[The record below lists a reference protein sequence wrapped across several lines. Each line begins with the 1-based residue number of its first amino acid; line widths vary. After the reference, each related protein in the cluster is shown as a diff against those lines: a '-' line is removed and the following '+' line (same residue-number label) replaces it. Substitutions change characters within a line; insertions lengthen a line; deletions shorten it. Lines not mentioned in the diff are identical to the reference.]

1 MPVVRSMILKKQ
13 DRGEADELVI
23 FLSRELG
30 WLRGVAKNAK
40 KSRVRFGGHLEPF
53 SLVDLTIRPRQKDTM
68 VWIDEAQVLDG
79 FLPIRS
85 DLSKVAHA
93 AYFFE
98 LTYGLLPEN
107 QPDEDLFEFLS
118 LFLHYLE
125 TQRLNPVRYLLE
137 ETRLLGRLGY
147 APRFDMCPNC
157 GKEIYA
163 GQSAFFSLTL
173 GGACHRECLA
183 GTDPIDLVLSPHTM
197 ALIRR
202 GLEMPGQMTDR
213 LALNAAGRGELRR
226 ALSAFV
232 KHLLGKDLNSL
243 IFLENMDF

>member
-1 MPVVRSMILKKQ
+1 MPVVRAMILKKQ

-68 VWIDEAQVLDG
+68 VWIDEAQALQG

-85 DLSKVAHA
+85 DLVKVAHA

-98 LTYGLLPEN
+98 LAYGLLPEN
-107 QPDEDLFEFLS
+107 QPDQELFEFLYGF
-118 LFLHYLE
+118 LFFLE
-125 TQRLNPVRYLLE
+125 AEYFRPARYLLE
-137 ETRLLGRLGY
+137 EIRLLGHLGY
-147 APRFDMCPNC
+147 APRFDICPNC
-157 GKEIYA
+157 GKEIPA
-163 GQSAFFSLTL
+163 GQTAFFSLTL
-173 GGACHRECLA
+173 GGACHRECLS
-183 GTDPIDLVLSPHTM
+183 GTDPKDLVLSPHTM
-197 ALIRR
+197 ALVRR
-202 GLEMPGQMTDR
+202 GLEMPRQATDR
-213 LALNAAGRGELRR
+213 LALNRIGRGELRK

-243 IFLENMDF
+243 IFLEKMDF

>member
-40 KSRVRFGGHLEPF
+40 KSRIRFGGHLEPF
-53 SLVDLTIRPRQKDTM
+53 SLVDLTIRSRQKDTM
-68 VWIDEAQVLDG
+68 VWIDEAQVLHG
-79 FLPIRS
+79 FLGIRS
-85 DLSKVAHA
+85 DIKKVAHA

-107 QPDEDLFEFLS
+107 QPDKDIFEFLN
-118 LFLHYLE
+118 LFLYNLE
-125 TQRLNPVRYLLE
+125 TTRFKSVRYLLE
-137 ETRLLGRLGY
+137 EIRLLGKLGY

-157 GKEIYA
+157 GKKIA
-163 GQSAFFSLTL
+163 VGQSAFFSLNL

-183 GTDPIDLVLSPHTM
+183 AIDPTDLVLSPSTM
-197 ALIRR
+197 ALVRR
-202 GLEMPGQMTDR
+202 GLEMPRQAADR
-213 LALNAAGRGELRR
+213 LSLNRTGRNELRR
-226 ALSAFV
+226 TISAFV
-232 KHLLGKDLNSL
+232 THLLGRRLNSL
-243 IFLENMDF
+243 TFLEKMEN

>member
-1 MPVVRSMILKKQ
+1 MPVVRAMILKKQ

-68 VWIDEAQVLDG
+68 VWIDEAQALQG

-85 DLSKVAHA
+85 DLKKVAHA

-98 LTYGLLPEN
+98 LAYGLLPEN
-107 QPDEDLFEFLS
+107 QPDQELFEFLYVF
-118 LFLHYLE
+118 LFFLE
-125 TQRLNPVRYLLE
+125 AEHFKPARYLLE
-137 ETRLLGRLGY
+137 EIRLLGHLGY
-147 APRFDMCPNC
+147 APRFDICPNC
-157 GKEIYA
+157 GKEISA

-183 GTDPIDLVLSPHTM
+183 GTDPKDLVLSPHTM
-197 ALIRR
+197 ALVRR
-202 GLEMPGQMTDR
+202 GLEMPRQATDR
-213 LALNAAGRGELRR
+213 LALNRIGRGELRR

-232 KHLLGKDLNSL
+232 KHLLGKELNSL
-243 IFLENMDF
+243 TFLENMDF